1 MRRENG
7 RKGDRT
13 YSGKV
18 ELGCN
23 GGWLGR
29 LPRLLEGVKIVVRR
43 GKGQDERPTG
53 WVEKGTRLILKR
65 GHVSRSQSNTLA
77 EGREPGSG
85 RPFAFGL
92 DNRAVLRAQDLE
104 IYRMLGCD
112 REKRNFVVRY
122 PPV

>member
-1 MRRENG
+1 MRGKREEG
-7 RKGDRT
+7 GSDP
-13 YSGKV
+13 YSGKA

-29 LPRLLEGVKIVVRR
+29 LPRLMEGVKVRC

-77 EGREPGSG
+77 EGKEPGSG
-85 RPFAFGL
+85 RTSAFGL
-92 DNRAVLRAQDLE
+92 DNRAALHAQNPE
-104 IYRMLGCD
+104 IYASGCCLGCD
-112 REKRNFVVRY
+112 
-122 PPV
+122 